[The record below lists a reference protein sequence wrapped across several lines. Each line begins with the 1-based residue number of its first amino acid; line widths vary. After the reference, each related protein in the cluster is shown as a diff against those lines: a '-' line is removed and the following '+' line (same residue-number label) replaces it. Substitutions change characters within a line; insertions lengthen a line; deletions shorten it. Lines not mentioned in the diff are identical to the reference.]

1 MDLLCYDC
9 CHINTLKVSYALE
22 NPLLLSLEI
31 PMEAAVNVV
40 EVEAQEQKRQKTNT
54 EQDAD
59 KCLPLVPFRACL
71 DKFAAE
77 DQINDYYSAYL
88 GKTSVVR
95 RGFSN
100 KFLFLFVYSI
110 SSGSFLKTFLSGGL
124 HLNPKRRR
132 RKQYA

>member
-1 MDLLCYDC
+1 MDLFYDY

-40 EVEAQEQKRQKTNT
+40 EVEAQEQKRQKKTNT

-77 DQINDYYSAYL
+77 EQINDYYSAYL
-88 GKTSVVR
+88 GKTTLVR
-95 RGFSN
+95 RGFIEY
-100 KFLFLFVYSI
+100 LF
-110 SSGSFLKTFLSGGL
+110 
-124 HLNPKRRR
+124 
-132 RKQYA
+132 